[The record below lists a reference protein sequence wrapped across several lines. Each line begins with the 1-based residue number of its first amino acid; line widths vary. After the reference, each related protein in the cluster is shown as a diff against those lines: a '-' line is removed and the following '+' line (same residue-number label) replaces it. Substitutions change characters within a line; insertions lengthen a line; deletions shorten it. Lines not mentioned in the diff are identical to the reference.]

1 METALEL
8 KQISYMFSDG
18 RGITDLSMQVKRGEI
33 YMLYGG
39 HNAGKTLLL
48 QMLTGTVLPQAG
60 TIRLFGNADYLQEKR
75 RMGYVPQKPYSIG
88 GMSAMDMLHYFALAY
103 GVLEQ
108 DFEKSL
114 ALGFTEKKAVCH
126 LPFYVQKKVNLGIAL
141 LGKPDFILLDDPFQ
155 GLGTQECESLLS
167 ILSSLNEERNMTIL
181 LTGQDYEL
189 ASRIVKK
196 YGILAD
202 GKLKA
207 ELTSDTIKEE
217 CRRCIK
223 IRTPQVER
231 AITVI
236 QNDFPQY
243 EVLGDDFIRVF
254 CPVSYSSKINAK
266 LVSSGIEVCEI
277 GIAGVNP
284 QTFLSALAG
293 GEEIHVAD
301 DTKRTIPYS

>member
-8 KQISYMFSDG
+8 KNISYVFPN
-18 RGITDLSMQVKRGEI
+18 RKGITDISLQVKRGEI

-48 QMLTGTVLPQAG
+48 QILTGTVIPQTGA
-60 TIRLFGNADYLQEKR
+60 IKLFGNSDYLQEKR
-75 RMGYVPQKPYSIG
+75 RVGYVPQNPYAIG
-88 GMSAMDMLHYFALAY
+88 KMSALDMLHYFALSY
-103 GVLEQ
+103 GVLQKNFDKEL
-108 DFEKSL
+108 DL
-114 ALGFTEKKAVCH
+114 NFTEKKAVCH
-126 LPFYVQKKVNLGIAL
+126 LPLYVQKKINLGIAL

-155 GLGTQECESLLS
+155 GLDTQECESLLS
-167 ILSSLNEERNMTIL
+167 IISSLNEERNMTIL
-181 LTGQDYEL
+181 LTGQDYES

-207 ELTSDTIKEE
+207 ELTPHKIDEE
-217 CRRCIK
+217 CKRCIK

-254 CPVSYSSKINAK
+254 CPVSYSSRINAK

-277 GIAGVNP
+277 GITGMNP

-293 GEEIHVAD
+293 GESIDASD
-301 DTKRTIPYS
+301 YSK

>member
-8 KQISYMFSDG
+8 KNISYIFPDCK
-18 RGITDLSMQVKRGEI
+18 GITDISLQVKRGEI

-48 QMLTGTVLPQAG
+48 QILTGTVIPQTGA
-60 TIRLFGNADYLQEKR
+60 IKLFGNSDYLQEKR
-75 RMGYVPQKPYSIG
+75 RIGYVPQKPYSIG
-88 GMSAMDMLHYFALAY
+88 KMSDLDMLHYFALSY
-103 GVLEQ
+103 GVLQKNFDKEL
-108 DFEKSL
+108 DL
-114 ALGFTEKKAVCH
+114 NFTEEKAVCH
-126 LPFYVQKKVNLGIAL
+126 LPLYVQKKINLGIAL

-155 GLGTQECESLLS
+155 GLDTQECENLLS

-189 ASRIVKK
+189 ASRIVKR

-207 ELTSDTIKEE
+207 ELTPHKIDEE
-217 CRRCIK
+217 CKRCIK
-223 IRTPQVER
+223 IRTPQVEK

-236 QNDFPQY
+236 QNEFPQY
-243 EVLGDDFIRVF
+243 EVLGDDLIRVF
-254 CPVSYSSKINAK
+254 CPVSYSSKINTK

-277 GIAGVNP
+277 GIAGMNP

-293 GEEIHVAD
+293 GEAKNVSD
-301 DTKRTIPYS
+301 YSK